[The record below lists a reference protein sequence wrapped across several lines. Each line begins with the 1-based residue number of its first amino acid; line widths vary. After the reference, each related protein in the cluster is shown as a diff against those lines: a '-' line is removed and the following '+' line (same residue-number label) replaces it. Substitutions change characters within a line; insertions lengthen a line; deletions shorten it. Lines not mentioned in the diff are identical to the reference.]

1 MVSHDDG
8 NQVKG
13 AKNTLEK
20 GELDFEGVLLIMG
33 LGQIASETLVPKETV
48 HKIAPDRD
56 DTERGAEAALV
67 VDARSLKMSPMT
79 GGKNQ
84 HAVEGLL
91 LQQLIGVGRH
101 RSRIHVAGMRSN
113 QGNQASPKIL
123 RWSIVEIPRYL
134 PPEGGWFSRVP
145 ASCNDRVSNFFRG
158 HEDPPT

>member
-1 MVSHDDG
+1 LVQLLCFQIWVIVREIAAGNQEDVLPRALLGYGFRKLLAECVGMVSHDDG

-67 VDARSLKMSPMT
+67 VDARPLKMSPMT
-79 GGKNQ
+79 GARTSTQSKDCCC
-84 HAVEGLL
+84 
-91 LQQLIGVGRH
+91 
-101 RSRIHVAGMRSN
+101 SN
-113 QGNQASPKIL
+113 L
-123 RWSIVEIPRYL
+123 
-134 PPEGGWFSRVP
+134 
-145 ASCNDRVSNFFRG
+145 
-158 HEDPPT
+158 